1 LYTNYLYFVNNKR
14 SVLSLPNPSS
24 IRKWISNVNASAGFL
39 SDVLTEI
46 GKFSDENKYCCLI
59 LDSMSIKKKTH
70 WDRAN
75 HRYLHP
81 LSCLTN

>member
-1 LYTNYLYFVNNKR
+1 
-14 SVLSLPNPSS
+14 
-24 IRKWISNVNASAGFL
+24 VNASAGFL

-59 LDSMSIKKKTH
+59 LNSMSIKKEIH

-75 HRYLHP
+75 HRYP
-81 LSCLTN
+81 LICLTK